1 MKDLNFYI
9 DMYKDYLKIESRKE
23 LKEHQEWLITQHRNK
38 NIDLIILRIVCE
50 NEKDKNKVKLR
61 NEITDLEKQIEAIK
75 IVLEELK

>member
-9 DMYKDYLKIESRKE
+9 DMYKDYLKIESREE

-38 NIDLIILRIVCE
+38 NIDLIILRIV